1 MRNNGVSNDA
11 SSCFAACALQLQQ
24 HGLTRSRWLDFPT
37 SFISPDRCTYACF
50 MKILFCYVLVLIA
63 SIWPTLSYCAQQFL
77 STHAWFTWS
86 LEHLLSKFLLPFL
99 AMEDAVASVN
109 KTTIFIWESLSVN
122 LLALPRASDTRQR
135 NIRIKVGCPDQ
146 YTSIVSNFSFRFW
159 MGQVN

>member
-109 KTTIFIWESLSVN
+109 KTTIFIWVFKCEFASV
-122 LLALPRASDTRQR
+122 A
-135 NIRIKVGCPDQ
+135 
-146 YTSIVSNFSFRFW
+146 TSIRYKTKKHQNKSRLSRPVHLDSF
-159 MGQVN
+159 